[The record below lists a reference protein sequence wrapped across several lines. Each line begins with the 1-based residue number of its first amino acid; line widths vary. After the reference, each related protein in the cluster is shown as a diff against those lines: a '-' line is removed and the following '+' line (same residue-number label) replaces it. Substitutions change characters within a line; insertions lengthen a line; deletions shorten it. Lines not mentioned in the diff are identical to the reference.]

1 VVFPLRSLA
10 SEGAR
15 GVLFLNKLYS
25 SVAAGRWC
33 PGAKNV
39 PFNVKD
45 LFNVAQAGRR
55 KMGFLFASSL
65 KDALLSVSKQ
75 INAQIL
81 ELGTRESRLL
91 I

>member
-39 PFNVKD
+39 SFNEKD
-45 LFNVAQAGRR
+45 LLNVAQAGRR
-55 KMGFLFASSL
+55 KFASSL